1 MTKIDFL
8 CIIALIPWLNQKEVL
23 RDMKFNTLIAPTIR
37 QMFVDQITH
46 MILAGDLKAGDAL
59 PTERELAEKMQIS
72 KSAAHI
78 GLSDLQRM
86 GFVHIKPRHKT
97 TVADYWAS
105 GTLET
110 LDTILR
116 YNGGRLNK
124 AHTRSILECR
134 MALEGIAIDRVAQNR
149 TEDDLARLNAVVSD
163 LQTAARQRPTA
174 DANRIAEL
182 MFQFQHLISI
192 LSRNSIFPLVMNAFR
207 TFHLAF
213 WKTEADQL
221 GADHCLQYAKT
232 LLDSVVRRDSAAAKV
247 QMQQEFETYL
257 ASI

>member
-1 MTKIDFL
+1 MTKIEFL

-46 MILAGDLKAGDAL
+46 MILTGDLKAGDAL

-97 TVADYWAS
+97 TVADYWSS

-134 MALEGIAIDRVAQNR
+134 MALEGIAIDRVAQSH
-149 TEDDLARLNAVVSD
+149 TEEDLARLNAVVSE
-163 LQTAARQRPTA
+163 LQTAARQRPPVDT
-174 DANRIAEL
+174 NHMAEL
-182 MFQFQHLISI
+182 MFTFQHLVSV
-192 LSRNSIFPLVMNAFR
+192 LSHNSIFPLVMNAFR
-207 TFHLAF
+207 TFHLSF
-213 WKTEADQL
+213 WKAEADQL
-221 GADHCLQYAKT
+221 GAEHCLLYAQT
-232 LLDSVVRRDSAAAKV
+232 LLDCIVRRDSAAAKAR
-247 QMQQEFETYL
+247 MQQEFDAYL
-257 ASI
+257 ARM